1 MHMLY
6 IFFLNPYLQTQNTI
20 SFRYIY
26 RYIFN
31 EKASDEN
38 QAPQYIL
45 ISPYHCLHIFSPDFQ
60 VGCKTLETGSL
71 VYIVSVIREKMV
83 TLYSNIS

>member
-6 IFFLNPYLQTQNTI
+6 IFFKNPYLQNQNTI

-26 RYIFN
+26 RYICN

-45 ISPYHCLHIFSPDFQ
+45 ISPHHCLHVFSPDFQ
-60 VGCKTLETGSL
+60 VGCKMLETGSL
-71 VYIVSVIREKMV
+71 VYCFCHQRENDNS
-83 TLYSNIS
+83 LF

>member
-1 MHMLY
+1 MHMFSIL
-6 IFFLNPYLQTQNTI
+6 FKNPCLQNQNTI
-20 SFRYIY
+20 SFRYIE
-26 RYIFN
+26 RYICN

-45 ISPYHCLHIFSPDFQ
+45 ISPYHVFHVFSPNFQ
-60 VGCKTLETGSL
+60 VGCKTLETRSS

-83 TLYSNIS
+83 TLYSNLS